1 MSFASRIGNSE
12 VRGDFTRLNRLVKN
26 LRGKNYVDVGILGDV
41 KEARGEGLTTA
52 SIMAV
57 HEFGS
62 IQRSIPE
69 RSWLRMP
76 LETGSRNIES
86 QVAPK
91 IESLLEEGD
100 VKGVFKLL
108 GIACEARIQDAFET
122 GGFGNWPELS
132 DSTIDAKGSDAILI
146 DTGQAR
152 QAVTSK
158 VGGKP

>member
-1 MSFASRIGNSE
+1 MSFVNRIGTSE
-12 VRGDFTRLNRLVKN
+12 VTGDFTRLNDLVKN
-26 LRGKNYVDVGILGDV
+26 LGGKNYVDVGILGDI

-62 IQRSIPE
+62 IGDSIPE

-76 LETGSRNIES
+76 LETGSEEIER
-86 QVAPK
+86 QVEPK
-91 IESLLEEGD
+91 IESLLEEVD

-108 GIACEARIQDAFET
+108 GIACESRIQDAFET
-122 GGFGNWPELS
+122 GGFGAWPELAE
-132 DSTIDAKGSDAILI
+132 STIEAKGSDAILI

-158 VGGKP
+158 VGGTK